1 MTEQAASILSRK
13 IRSIQLEIEN
23 LRDIYEIENFS
34 WQRTCE
40 TRGSN
45 ITLAQ
50 NKRAMLKSYYT
61 AVFSGILYTNRKA
74 A

>member
-1 MTEQAASILSRK
+1 MIEQAASILSRK
-13 IRSIQLEIEN
+13 IRSIQLEN

-34 WQRTCE
+34 RQRTCE
-40 TRGSN
+40 TRGLN

-61 AVFSGILYTNRKA
+61 AVFSGILYTHRKA